1 MASTASPPELARQAR
16 RVVAEYI
23 GRGMSVVGQS
33 LLLWS
38 QRQIDLPAAR
48 SAAQERRDLHVA
60 LTGRLE
66 DWQRVVTDR
75 LGRQML
81 QPDPASSR
89 AGRPA
94 SAPARAAAG
103 APEELDFSL
112 VDDATIEREISGSR
126 LGSAIADL
134 CSWELVDLRARV
146 AHLEGAGALGEA
158 DLLMPASL
166 GRLFADAWRD
176 ARLQPEQ
183 WRACAAVLHEQI
195 ALACLAAS
203 QEANRRLVAAGVM
216 PEVRLQARKG
226 EPGAPPTRAMRTP
239 AALAPIPP
247 ISLAPAP
254 PAPAPTPAHAEAAT
268 PLMTAHADELAHQL
282 SRLMSQHLPTFAAPS
297 RQWQPS
303 PDLATAIQ
311 ATQQMIRERVD
322 QDLARGSSPVTQTAL
337 MEELGTRKQQLKRAA
352 GSQEERA
359 TIEVVDLLFQAILA
373 EDRIPAS
380 VRVLFARLQMPV
392 LRVAVSEPDF
402 FAAADHPARRLI
414 DRMGACA
421 MGFDTMASTQ
431 GDELGREIRR
441 VVQVVEAY
449 PDTGRRVFQTVLNEF
464 EKFVENF
471 MRTQSDAARQG
482 ISLAEQVEQ
491 RETLAIQ
498 YTIELRKMLDAVP
511 VQDGIRDFLFQVW
524 ADVLAITS
532 LRNGAHSEQT
542 QAMKRAAA
550 DLIWAAGAKVS
561 REERTDVIRRLPQL
575 LKAVREGMASA
586 GLDAARQEAVVR
598 ELNNAL
604 AAAFT
609 AKSAPISKER
619 LGELTRRLETL
630 DELLPDVGD
639 LQLDE
644 EMMLDLS
651 GQETSDL
658 EVASDP
664 GGATPSPLAV
674 ERAQELLLG
683 SWHTLDFRG
692 RTEPVQLAW
701 RGMRRH
707 LAVFVTAG
715 GRCVLFPR
723 RDLALYIERGALR
736 PVEDEPLMARATRNV
751 LARLDSQPSL
761 LAS

>member
-16 RVVAEYI
+16 RVYAEYI
-23 GRGMSVVGQS
+23 GRGMTVVVQS

-38 QRQIDLPAAR
+38 QRQLDLPAAR
-48 SAAQERRDLHVA
+48 NLMQERRDLHVA
-60 LTGRLE
+60 LSARLE
-66 DWQRVVTDR
+66 DWQRIATDR
-75 LGRQML
+75 VSRQML
-81 QPDPASSR
+81 LPPA
-89 AGRPA
+89 GVG
-94 SAPARAAAG
+94 RAAARPG
-103 APEELDFSL
+103 AAPAPAAGEELDFAL

-126 LGSAIADL
+126 LGSAVADL
-134 CSWELVDLRARV
+134 TSWELVDLRARV
-146 AHLEGAGALGEA
+146 AHLEAASALADA
-158 DLLMPASL
+158 DLLMPPAL
-166 GRLFADAWRD
+166 GRLFAESWRD
-176 ARLQPEQ
+176 ARLLPEH
-183 WRACAAVLHEQI
+183 WRACATVLHEQI

-226 EPGAPPTRAMRTP
+226 EPGGVTRAPVKPM
-239 AALAPIPP
+239 AAAPLQP
-247 ISLAPAP
+247 LQLH
-254 PAPAPTPAHAEAAT
+254 PAPAAAAAPATVTGGNIEAT
-268 PLMTAHADELAHQL
+268 RLMTAHADELAHQL
-282 SRLMSQHLPTFAAPS
+282 SRLMSQHLPTFAAPT

-337 MEELGTRKQQLKRAA
+337 MEEMGTRKQQLKRAA

-373 EDRIPAS
+373 EDRIPAAL
-380 VRVLFARLQMPV
+380 RVLFARLQMPV

-402 FAAADHPARRLI
+402 FAASDHPARRLI

-421 MGFDTMASTQ
+421 MGFDTMAGTQ
-431 GDELGREIRR
+431 GDALAREVRR

-532 LRNGAHSEQT
+532 LRSGPHSEQT

-586 GLDAARQEAVVR
+586 GIDAARQEAVVR

-630 DELLPDVGD
+630 DELLPDLAD

-644 EMMLDLS
+644 DMVLDLS
-651 GQETSDL
+651 GQETSEL

-664 GGATPSPLAV
+664 GGAVPSPQAV
-674 ERAQELLLG
+674 ERAQDLLLG
-683 SWHTLDFRG
+683 SWHMLDFRG
-692 RTEPVQLAW
+692 RSEQVQLAW
-701 RGMRRH
+701 RGTRRQ
-707 LAVFVTAG
+707 LAVFVTG
-715 GRCVLFPR
+715 NGRCVLFPR
-723 RDLALYIERGALR
+723 RDLALYIERQALR
-736 PVEDEPLMARATRNV
+736 PLEDEPLMARATRNV